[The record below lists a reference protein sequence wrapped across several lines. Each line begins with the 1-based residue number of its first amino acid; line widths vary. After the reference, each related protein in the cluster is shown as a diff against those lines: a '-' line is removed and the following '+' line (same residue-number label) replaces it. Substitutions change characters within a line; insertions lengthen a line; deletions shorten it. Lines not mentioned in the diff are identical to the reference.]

1 MVASQNV
8 SCFLRLG
15 LVLDSREFLDSGTCF
30 GFWQVFLDSGTCFRF
45 WQVFLNSETCFEFWE
60 VFWNSKCILRDLKSK
75 MNLV

>member
-1 MVASQNV
+1 M
-8 SCFLRLG
+8 
-15 LVLDSREFLDSGTCF
+15 
-30 GFWQVFLDSGTCFRF
+30 FWIRQVFLDSGTCFRF